1 MQTPV
6 RTTELSAVNVMLSLM
21 GNSPINSLSTP
32 YGADVAQARNLL
44 GEVSLDVQTEGFQ
57 FNTEED
63 YTLVRDANNKIPVPT
78 NAIAIDAKTD
88 WSSDVVFRAG
98 YLYDRKNHTDVFDH
112 DVHCEITFAFAFD
125 ELPET
130 MRRYVMIAAA
140 RKLQVRF
147 LGSEQ
152 QEAFTRDDETRARV
166 RMLQDQGNTAD
177 VNIFADPR
185 LAYMTRSWGPT
196 RRFWR

>member
-1 MQTPV
+1 METPV
-6 RTTELSAVNVMLSLM
+6 LTTELSAVNVMLSLL
-21 GNSPINSLSTP
+21 GNSPINSLAAP
-32 YGADVAQARNLL
+32 YGADVAQARALL
-44 GEVSLDVQTEGFQ
+44 REVSMDVQSEGFQ

-63 YTLVRDANNKIPVPT
+63 YTLARDVDNRIPVPA
-78 NAIAIDAKTD
+78 NVISVDAKTD
-88 WSSDVVFRAG
+88 WSTDVVFRNG
-98 YLYDRKNHTDVFDH
+98 YLYDRKAHTDVFDH
-112 DVHCEITFAFAFD
+112 DVHCEVTFAFAFD

-130 MRRYVMIAAA
+130 VRRYIMICAA

-166 RMLQDQGNTAD
+166 RMLTEQGNTAD
-177 VNIFADPR
+177 VNILADPA
-185 LAYMTRSWGPT
+185 LAFMTRRWGPT